1 MGTRAFILI
10 ETQVGMSQQV
20 VDTLRTMKG
29 ILSADVVTGL
39 FDVIALIETP
49 DMTAMADVV
58 TGQVQGIRGLK
69 HTITCVAAG

>member
-20 VDTLRTMKG
+20 ADTLRAMSG

-39 FDVIALIETP
+39 HDVIALIETA
-49 DMTAMADVV
+49 DMTAMAEIV
-58 TGQVQGIRGLK
+58 TGQVQGVRGVK

>member
-20 VDTLRTMKG
+20 ADTLRAMSG
-29 ILSADVVTGL
+29 ILSADVGTGL
-39 FDVIALIETP
+39 FDGIALIETT
-49 DMTAMADVV
+49 DMTVMADIV

>member
-10 ETQVGMSQQV
+10 ETEIGMSQKV
-20 VDTLRTMKG
+20 VDTLRSMNG

-39 FDVIALIETP
+39 FDVIALIETV
-49 DMTAMADVV
+49 DMTAMADIV
-58 TGQVQGIRGLK
+58 TGQVQGVRGVK

>member
-1 MGTRAFILI
+1 MRTRAFILI
-10 ETQVGMSQQV
+10 ETDVGMSQQV
-20 VDTLRTMKG
+20 VDSLRLMKG

-39 FDVIALIETP
+39 FDVIALIETV
-49 DMTAMADVV
+49 DMSAMADIV

>member
-10 ETQVGMSQQV
+10 ETEVGMSQQV
-20 VDTLRTMKG
+20 VDSLRSMNG

-39 FDVIALIETP
+39 FDVIALIETA
-49 DMTAMADVV
+49 DMTAMADIV
-58 TGQVQGIRGLK
+58 TGQVQGVRGLK

>member
-10 ETQVGMSQQV
+10 ETQVGMSQHV
-20 VDTLRTMKG
+20 CDTLRSMKG
-29 ILSADVVTGL
+29 ILSADAVTGL
-39 FDVIALIETP
+39 FDVIALIETA

>member
-20 VDTLRTMKG
+20 ADTLRAMSG

-39 FDVIALIETP
+39 YDVIALIQTA
-49 DMTAMADVV
+49 DMTAMAEIV
-58 TGQVQGIRGLK
+58 TGQVQGVRGVK